1 MWELVGWYL
10 RTEYKQS
17 IPVLQDNEINWIVT
31 TRPMQTLPN
40 LCITNVVLSLNVNN
54 RSYTMVTEPR
64 GLPLGILE
72 THEKPGL

>member
-1 MWELVGWYL
+1 
-10 RTEYKQS
+10 
-17 IPVLQDNEINWIVT
+17 
-31 TRPMQTLPN
+31 MQTLPN